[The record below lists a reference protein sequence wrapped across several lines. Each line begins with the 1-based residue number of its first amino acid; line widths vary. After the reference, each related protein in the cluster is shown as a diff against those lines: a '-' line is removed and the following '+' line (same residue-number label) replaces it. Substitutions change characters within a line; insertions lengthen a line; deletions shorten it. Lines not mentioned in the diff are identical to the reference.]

1 MAYNEETTERVRKEL
16 AHVPNVEEK
25 KMYGGIVFM
34 VNGKMCVTVGGNDA
48 DIVMVRVGK
57 EAYLDALKRKGAMP
71 TIMNGREIKGYIDLG
86 SEGQKDLKSW
96 VELALAFNRELAGSK
111 A

>member
-1 MAYNEETTERVRKEL
+1 MAYDKEVTERVRKEL

-34 VNGKMCVTVGGNDA
+34 VNDKMCVTVGGHEA
-48 DIVMVRVGK
+48 DVVMVRVGK
-57 EAYLDALKRKGAMP
+57 EAYPAALKRKGAKP

-86 SEGQKDLKSW
+86 SEGQKNLKSW
-96 VELALAFNRELAGSK
+96 VKLALAFNRGLASL
-111 A
+111 